1 MPTPESLR
9 LTILNCVMRSLPD
22 ATQVLHQKAHLKPDP
37 KTSIPQL
44 CPFHLHSRT
53 FKIVLSLN
61 KRSNKLSFV
70 LATGCFDGTCR
81 EPAFDKGNGAHQV
94 ECIPGGHVPGPTCK
108 GGSQQWLLQKP
119 GSAGVQCLP
128 QGHSNSWQRAGEE
141 DAGFRAQ
148 LPGLLRRRA
157 WPSSASAAAA

>member
-1 MPTPESLR
+1 MSTPESLR

-94 ECIPGGHVPGPTCK
+94 ECIPGGHVPGPTWK
-108 GGSQQWLLQKP
+108 D
-119 GSAGVQCLP
+119 
-128 QGHSNSWQRAGEE
+128 RAGMSGRQPAVAAAETR
-141 DAGFRAQ
+141 FRRGSM
-148 LPGLLRRRA
+148 PS
-157 WPSSASAAAA
+157 PSSLKQLAEGR